1 MKFKVGDIITGTKES
16 DDRYTWT
23 TSHGKYIV
31 EAIHDDGLIS
41 VRVVEHKLR
50 DCIGNSWR
58 VDPFFFKLV
67 HGKGAM
73 LR

>member
-1 MKFKVGDIITGTKES
+1 MKFKVGDIITGTKDS

-31 EAIHDDGLIS
+31 EAIYDDIQIR

-50 DCIGNSWR
+50 ICIGYSWK
-58 VDPFFFKLV
+58 VDSSYFKLV
-67 HGKGAM
+67 RGKGAM
-73 LR
+73 LK

>member
-31 EAIHDDGLIS
+31 EVIYNNIEIR
-41 VRVVEHKLR
+41 VRVVEHER
-50 DCIGNSWR
+50 RTCIGDSWK
-58 VDPFFFKLV
+58 VDSSYFKLV
-67 HGKGAM
+67 RGKGAM
-73 LR
+73 LK